1 MSSRSDSGRTR
12 DVTSDAQDA
21 ESAVPADQTPAPD
34 DGISGAF
41 QDPDGGTG
49 LPPRGPGEE
58 EPRALSGDGVDVVPL
73 ADGDTATVGG
83 TTADRPEQDR
93 PMGTDAD
100 DRLRDLDDDE
110 EDGT

>member
-1 MSSRSDSGRTR
+1 VCLEDLLLLLGHHREAT
-12 DVTSDAQDA
+12 A
-21 ESAVPADQTPAPD
+21 
-34 DGISGAF
+34 
-41 QDPDGGTG
+41 
-49 LPPRGPGEE
+49 
-58 EPRALSGDGVDVVPL
+58 VVPL